1 MSLTFLVV
9 PALFGLLIAILVI
22 QIRIYRG
29 MRKLPGGEALAP
41 LVRPGFGWKLWGG
54 LNLLYWAVFAGSLRL
69 SFHTFRELDIQIG
82 QFHEGVLIA
91 VPVFFLIAGL
101 ATLLGS
107 ERIQPKCPLW
117 TAWVASFLA
126 ALVAGVLL
134 VLPTCVLVER
144 LG

>member
-41 LVRPGFGWKLWGG
+41 LVRPGS
-54 LNLLYWAVFAGSLRL
+54 GSLRL

-101 ATLLGS
+101 ATLLGA
-107 ERIQPKCPLW
+107 EKIRFKCPLW

>member
-1 MSLTFLVV
+1 MSLTFPVV
-9 PALFGLLIAILVI
+9 SALFGLLIAILAV
-22 QIRIYRG
+22 QIRIYGG

-41 LVRPGFGWKLWGG
+41 LVRPGFGWKFWGG
-54 LNLLYWAVFAGSLRL
+54 LNLLYWAVFTGSLRFY
-69 SFHTFRELDIQIG
+69 FHTFQEFGIQIG
-82 QFHEGVLIA
+82 QFHKGVLIA

-101 ATLLGS
+101 AALLGS
-107 ERIQPKCPLW
+107 ERIRPKCPLW
-117 TAWVASFLA
+117 TAWAASLLA